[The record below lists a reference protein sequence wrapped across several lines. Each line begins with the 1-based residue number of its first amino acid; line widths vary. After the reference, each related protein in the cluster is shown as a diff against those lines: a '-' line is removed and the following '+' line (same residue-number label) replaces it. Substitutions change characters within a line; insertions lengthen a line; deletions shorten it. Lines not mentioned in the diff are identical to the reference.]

1 MIPERKIQIC
11 GKDIRMI
18 YCAAT
23 ENGYEELSGKSV
35 FCFVPTVT
43 KNDKGED
50 VVEPATATSKDYMM
64 LSIAAIIAA
73 SEQAGVE
80 VPITSK
86 EILYEATAQE
96 VSQMLL
102 AIVELRNE
110 WYKVPDVAKED
121 EKPAEDDGDKPKN

>member
-1 MIPERKIQIC
+1 MIPERNIHIC

-50 VVEPATATSKDYMM
+50 EVQPAAATSKDYMM
-64 LSIAAIIAA
+64 LSIASIIAA
-73 SEQAGVE
+73 SEQQGVE

-86 EILYEATAQE
+86 DILYEATAQE

-121 EKPAEDDGDKPKN
+121 EKPAEDGDKPKN

>member
-1 MIPERKIQIC
+1 MIPERNIHIC

-23 ENGYEELSGKSV
+23 ENGYEELSGKSI
-35 FCFVPTVT
+35 FSFVPTVT

-50 VVEPATATSKDYMM
+50 EVQPAAATSKDYMM

-86 EILYEATAQE
+86 DILYEATA
-96 VSQMLL
+96 
-102 AIVELRNE
+102 
-110 WYKVPDVAKED
+110 
-121 EKPAEDDGDKPKN
+121 

>member
-1 MIPERKIQIC
+1 MIPERNIHIC

-50 VVEPATATSKDYMM
+50 EVQPAAATSKDYMM
-64 LSIAAIIAA
+64 LSIASIIAA
-73 SEQAGVE
+73 SEQQGVE

-86 EILYEATAQE
+86 DILYEATAQE

-121 EKPAEDDGDKPKN
+121 EKPADDGDKPKN

>member
-1 MIPERKIQIC
+1 MIPERTIHIC

-23 ENGYEELSGKSV
+23 ENGYEELSGKSI
-35 FCFVPTVT
+35 FSFVPTVT

-50 VVEPATATSKDYMM
+50 EVQPAAATSKDYMM
-64 LSIAAIIAA
+64 LSIASIIAA
-73 SEQAGVE
+73 SEQQGVE

-86 EILYEATAQE
+86 DILYEATAQE

-121 EKPAEDDGDKPKN
+121 EKPADDGDKPKN